1 MIQRVIGKIADGEI
15 HSAEMVHRIS
25 QIVREQGHALSDMIY
40 PPGRN
45 VVFLRKD
52 HPLSRFHCHR
62 SQRVEGGE
70 PGESGSSMMIGP
82 YFGLALKR

>member
-40 PPGRN
+40 DPAEPLTKNPEIYLGKKGIP
-45 VVFLRKD
+45 LRD
-52 HPLSRFHCHR
+52 
-62 SQRVEGGE
+62 
-70 PGESGSSMMIGP
+70 GES
-82 YFGLALKR
+82 YKKK